1 MKDHMVEKVWPI
13 AKVAAEQNGCE
24 LYDVEFTGPNTGR
37 VLRVYIDSAQG
48 VSIQN
53 CEQVSRSLNLHLDA
67 EDIIDGGNYNLEVSS
82 PGLDR
87 HLKRKN
93 HFESVIGKQIWLKT
107 KLKEPENTRQFTGP
121 LLAVTDAGI
130 ELNFN
135 GTPKAITFDNIDKAN
150 LVYEFENKNK
160 NLKGKR

>member
-1 MKDHMVEKVWPI
+1 MNDHMVEKVWPI
-13 AKVAAEQNGCE
+13 AKAAAEQNGCE
-24 LYDVEFTGPNTGR
+24 LYDVELIGPNSGR
-37 VLRVYIDSAQG
+37 VLRVYIDNVQG

-67 EDIIDGGNYNLEVSS
+67 EDVIDGGNYNLEVSS

-93 HFESVIGKQIWLKT
+93 HFENVIGKEIWLKT
-107 KLKEPENTRQFTGP
+107 KLKEPENTRQFTGS
-121 LLAVTDAGI
+121 LLAVSDVSI

-135 GTPKAITFDNIDKAN
+135 GSSKIITFDNIEKAK
-150 LVYEFENKNK
+150 LIYEFENKK
-160 NLKGKR
+160 KIKR

>member
-1 MKDHMVEKVWPI
+1 MNDQMIEKVWPI

-24 LYDVEFTGPNTGR
+24 LYDIEFSGPNSAR
-37 VLRVYIDSAQG
+37 VLRVYIDNVQG

-67 EDIIDGGNYNLEVSS
+67 EDVIDGGNYNLEVSS

-87 HLKRKN
+87 HLKRRN
-93 HFESVIGKQIWLKT
+93 HFENVIGKEIWLKT
-107 KLKEPENTRQFTGP
+107 KLKEPENTRQFTGS
-121 LLAVTDAGI
+121 LLAVTDAGV

-135 GTPKAITFDNIDKAN
+135 GSPKAVTFDNIEKAK
-150 LVYEFENKNK
+150 LIYEYKNK
-160 NLKGKR
+160 NEKKPKK

>member
-1 MKDHMVEKVWPI
+1 M
-13 AKVAAEQNGCE
+13 AKAAAEINGCE
-24 LYDVEFTGPNTGR
+24 LYDVEFTGPNSGR
-37 VLRVYIDSAQG
+37 ILRIFIDNING

-67 EDIIDGGNYNLEVSS
+67 EDVIEGGNYNLEVSS

-87 HLKRKN
+87 HLKRKK
-93 HFESVIGKQIWLKT
+93 HFEDVVGKEIWLKT

-121 LLAVTDAGI
+121 LLSVSEAGV

-135 GTPKAITFDNIDKAN
+135 GTPKAISFDNIEKAK
-150 LVYEFENKNK
+150 LIYKFENKNEKK
-160 NLKGKR
+160 NKK